1 MELLV
6 KIVNN
11 FKLQTIFA
19 KSLILDVPQV
29 LSSPL
34 TTINQTFLMK
44 TKELYH
50 QSYIKRYMFFVTVVL
65 TTQPRFYLFKVNNR
79 NTKNTRATC
88 EICLKLAVRTPE
100 RRQWHRT
107 GVFLVNFQQVS
118 HIDLVFPSVTLINSI
133 IQFIY

>member
-1 MELLV
+1 MCTYIHTIYILEKRCTIKGLINKPIKELQVKCKSEKKCPSQIQNRIIDLKMELLV

-11 FKLQTIFA
+11 FKLKTIFA

-50 QSYIKRYMFFVTVVL
+50 
-65 TTQPRFYLFKVNNR
+65 
-79 NTKNTRATC
+79 
-88 EICLKLAVRTPE
+88 
-100 RRQWHRT
+100 
-107 GVFLVNFQQVS
+107 
-118 HIDLVFPSVTLINSI
+118 
-133 IQFIY
+133 